1 MDPRLLV
8 AHTVKLVILATL
20 VGLYARGRSRR
31 CYAVVAYLWFALI
44 GNSMTT
50 FWPRVFFNFDFWV
63 LRQAVFDF
71 LKLAIGVEIAVRAFA
86 AFPGARAAWERLVA
100 VAVVIGTTLA
110 MVFVPHAPTYGIV
123 FARQPHVVAATVWL
137 FTITALVVVYY
148 KIPIDPWHRAI
159 LLGLT
164 PYQFVFTTIVAM
176 MAELGTPMFA
186 GLSIIDSGAYLLL
199 MGWWAQS
206 AWRPEEAIEASAET
220 RRLLQ
225 LERV

>member
-1 MDPRLLV
+1 
-8 AHTVKLVILATL
+8 
-20 VGLYARGRSRR
+20 
-31 CYAVVAYLWFALI
+31 
-44 GNSMTT
+44 
-50 FWPRVFFNFDFWV
+50 
-63 LRQAVFDF
+63 
-71 LKLAIGVEIAVRAFA
+71 
-86 AFPGARAAWERLVA
+86 
-100 VAVVIGTTLA
+100 
-110 MVFVPHAPTYGIV
+110 MVFVPHAPTYGIL
-123 FARQPHVVAATVWL
+123 FARQPHVVAATVWF

-176 MAELGTPMFA
+176 MVQLGTPMFA

-199 MGWWAQS
+199 MGWWAQC

-225 LERV
+225 LERA